1 LEERGIILCFTLLSF
16 ESKAK
21 ELLNFLLNDWRI
33 VLLWLSKSSEIEG
46 IALVVNEE
54 IFKHFLLDEFP
65 FLKNV
70 ELVSVKLQKLI
81 GRKITRVIGNEKIMR
96 KLMSEEIKKISK
108 TKSVMAI
115 LSKLDI
121 EHGTLS
127 NNSITL

>member
-1 LEERGIILCFTLLSF
+1 MLSF